1 LSAEANTLVGK
12 SRQKGD
18 LDGNQEKSSK
28 EKSGSEKSSEE
39 KSGSE
44 KSSEEKSGSEK
55 SSEEKS
61 SEEKRLRIKLAK
73 APSLS
78 LSLFLI
84 QFSFNQFPGSVFFV
98 SALKKPFF
106 SSGYQPRP
114 RISLP
119 SKSFFFPA

>member
-1 LSAEANTLVGK
+1 MSAEANTLVGK

-18 LDGNQEKSSK
+18 LDGNQ
-28 EKSGSEKSSEE
+28 E